1 MKDKLKK
8 LGVVS
13 LYDLALITPHSFED
27 TSILKTPN
35 IGQSGVVEVS
45 IKSHSKTPNRF
56 LVNAFCHTWNTHIS
70 LVFFNPRPFHYASF
84 KVGARLFVL
93 GKIEYAYSKYQIIQP
108 KIVTK
113 INQITPRYKTP
124 LKNVT
129 MLKLIKTYISKDSLL
144 KQGLDEQN
152 AQILATIHEGSK
164 KSINLLGQDFEKVA
178 KSCLKYVE
186 ILNFL
191 QKLSKKKMDFKPTA
205 RLDGDEKNFISS
217 LPFKLTDDQK
227 NAIKDIKQDFLK
239 PKATKRI
246 IMGDVGSGK
255 TMVIFASVMMAMPKK
270 SILMVPTTIL
280 ANQIHQ
286 EAQKYLKIK
295 TALVVSKEKGHN
307 LDEFDFIIGT
317 HALLFRELPKCD
329 LVMVDEQHRFG
340 TNQRKLIH
348 SLVKSEDKHAH
359 YLQFSATPIPR
370 TMSLIN
376 SSIVDYSFIKQTPF
390 KKDIQTHVIG
400 KQDFANLLKHIENE
414 IKKNNQTIIIYPLI
428 EQSDVHNYQSLD
440 EGRAFWE
447 SRFEKVFVTHGKDKN
462 KEKILQ
468 NFRVDGHLL
477 LATTM
482 VEVGISLPR
491 LSTIV
496 IVGAEK
502 LGFSSLHQLRGR
514 VSRNGLKGYCFL
526 FSYSKNTQRLED
538 FSKTK
543 NGFEIAELDLEYRQS
558 GDVLNG
564 LIQHGVSFKY
574 FDIKKD
580 KSIVQKAKNALISLN
595 S

>member
-1 MKDKLKK
+1 MNEQLKK
-8 LGVVS
+8 LGVRT
-13 LYDLALITPHSFED
+13 LYDLALIVPHSFED
-27 TSILKTPN
+27 TSVLTTPTLN
-35 IGQSGVVEVS
+35 QTGVVEVQ
-45 IKSHSKTPNRF
+45 IKSHSKAPNRF
-56 LVNAFCHTWNTHIS
+56 LINAFCKTWNINIS

-84 KVGARLFVL
+84 KIGVNLFVL
-93 GKIEYAYSKYQIIQP
+93 GKVEYVYSKYQMIQP

-113 INQITPRYKTP
+113 INQIIPKYKTP
-124 LKNVT
+124 LKNIS
-129 MLKLIKTYISKDSLL
+129 MLKIIKTYISKDALIR
-144 KQGLDEQN
+144 QGLDEIN
-152 AQILATIHEGSK
+152 ADILAKLHEGSK
-164 KSINLLGQDFEKVA
+164 ESVRLLGRNFEKTA
-178 KSCLKYVE
+178 LPCLKYVE

-191 QKLSKKKMDFKPTA
+191 QKLSKKKKDFEPTA
-205 RLDGDEKNFISS
+205 KLDGDEKKFISS

-246 IMGDVGSGK
+246 IMGDVGCGK
-255 TMVIFASVMMAMPKK
+255 TMVIFASVMMAYPKK
-270 SILMVPTTIL
+270 SVLMVPTTIL
-280 ANQIHQ
+280 ATQIYE

-295 TALVVSKEKGHN
+295 TCLVLSKEKK
-307 LDEFDFIIGT
+307 LDLNEYDFIIGT
-317 HALLFRELPKCD
+317 HALLFRDLPKCD
-329 LVMVDEQHRFG
+329 LVMIDEQHRFG
-340 TNQRKLIH
+340 TNQRKFIH
-348 SLVKSEDKHAH
+348 DLVSSGKKHPH
-359 YLQFSATPIPR
+359 FLQLSATPIPR

-390 KKDIQTHVIG
+390 KKDIDTIII
-400 KQDFANLLKHIENE
+400 KKSDFKNLLVHIDKE
-414 IKKNNQTIIIYPLI
+414 IGKNNQTIIIYPLI

-440 EGRAFWE
+440 EGRSFWE
-447 SRFEKVFVTHGKDKN
+447 NRFDKVFVTHGKDKN

-468 NFRVDGHLL
+468 DFRDDGNIL

-526 FSYSKNTQRLED
+526 FSYSQNIQRLKD
-538 FSKTK
+538 FSVTT

-558 GDVLNG
+558 GDLLNG
-564 LIQHGVSFKY
+564 LIQHGVQFKY
-574 FDIKKD
+574 FDVRKD
-580 KSIVQKAKNALISLN
+580 KDLIKRAKSFI
-595 S
+595 